1 MVCCLCHKVLTP
13 FEDWC
18 DSIKGIE
25 GLLCKKCYK
34 NLLTDMFLKG
44 DEGVIDGL
52 KVFSSGNEI
61 ISINNSVVKQITI
74 KTTEEALRPPIE
86 YPERTFSLENLDGK
100 PHLTYG
106 HVKVVAVVNEIVYLS
121 TGPDVYDISKTRIYA
136 VKVGEEITRVVSYSY
151 FTMTFWAK
159 VI

>member
-1 MVCCLCHKVLTP
+1 MGCCLCHNEFTL
-13 FEDWC
+13 FEDSYH
-18 DSIKGIE
+18 SIKGLI
-25 GLLCKKCYK
+25 CKKCCK

-106 HVKVVAVVNEIVYLS
+106 AHAYVKVVAVVNDIVYLLAG
-121 TGPDVYDISKTRIYA
+121 TGEHNMRIYT
-136 VKVGEEITRVVSYSY
+136 VKVGEEITGKVYDSY